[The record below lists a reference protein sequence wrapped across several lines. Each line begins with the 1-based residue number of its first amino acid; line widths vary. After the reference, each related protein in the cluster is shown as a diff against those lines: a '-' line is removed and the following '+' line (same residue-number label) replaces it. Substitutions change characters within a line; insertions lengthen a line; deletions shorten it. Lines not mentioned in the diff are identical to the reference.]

1 MDCGRISDRFVYFI
15 QEKDGRFGVETSV
28 KALDLNTW
36 DLIDGACSSDL
47 KNGIIRSM
55 FRE

>member
-1 MDCGRISDRFVYFI
+1 MDCGCMNDRFAYFI
-15 QEKDGRFGVETSV
+15 QEKDDGFGRETFV

-47 KNGIIRSM
+47 KNGIKTTT
-55 FRE
+55 FKK